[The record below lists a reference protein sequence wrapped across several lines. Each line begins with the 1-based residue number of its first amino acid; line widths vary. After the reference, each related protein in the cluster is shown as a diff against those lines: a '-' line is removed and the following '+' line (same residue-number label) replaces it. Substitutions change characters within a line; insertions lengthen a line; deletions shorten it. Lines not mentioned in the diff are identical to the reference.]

1 MINRS
6 VVIHSDRGTGDTL
19 FAKIAGTILSITP
32 GCDVV
37 DGSQGMEKDN
47 VRQISAY
54 LFTTVPFWPD
64 GTLFLSYV
72 GDGEPVAVR
81 LKNGSVILSPNNGT
95 ATMCVDSLGMESARY
110 LSKEAFG
117 DDEYSLAR
125 CAAALAGGEAFEDIG
140 PDTGS
145 GMVSYSMPRADIREG
160 YARGEVAMLLKTFGN
175 ITFSIGTD
183 EFEKT
188 GIRTGDAVRVTFT
201 RDGKMEWQAEMTYQP
216 SFGYVPEGDPVVFNG
231 SSGYMDIGLNRKSFI
246 TECIPQILAAKDPGE
261 FKVVIE
267 RIDT

>member
-64 GTLFLSYV
+64 GTLFLSCV
-72 GDGEPVAVR
+72 GDGDPIAVR

-110 LSKEAFG
+110 PSKEAFG
-117 DDEYSLAR
+117 DDDYSLAR
-125 CAAALAGGEAFEDIG
+125 CAAALAGGEAFADIG
-140 PDTGS
+140 PEAGS
-145 GMVSYSMPRADIREG
+145 GTVFYSMPRADIREG

-175 ITFSIGTD
+175 ITFSIIGKVALPFDPSTHSMHL
-183 EFEKT
+183 
-188 GIRTGDAVRVTFT
+188 ILIPVLYRRSLRFT
-201 RDGKMEWQAEMTYQP
+201 NVELNVYSFKGVKLPNSPRNEYLIGESRFANFTYFSTENDRLALHLGK
-216 SFGYVPEGDPVVFNG
+216 
-231 SSGYMDIGLNRKSFI
+231 DI
-246 TECIPQILAAKDPGE
+246 IP
-261 FKVVIE
+261 
-267 RIDT
+267 R